1 MLFSD
6 PTNLRVC
13 GVAWGL
19 GSGLRGTG
27 MAKGLGWKEAKL
39 ALGEGRISVLGQDW
53 PKWSMEPE
61 QHQPLEEQ

>member
-1 MLFSD
+1 M
-6 PTNLRVC
+6 
-13 GVAWGL
+13 AWWL
-19 GSGLRGTG
+19 GSGLRGMG